1 MFKKRGLSEIIGL
14 VIIIGL
20 TVIISVVVY
29 IYFTSIKIIPSE
41 TCPDEVSFKINEARY
56 VERTKYNYAGN
67 DPRSYLIPSYDFP
80 LNEYFT
86 LNPSNI
92 STGSNFAKTNT
103 ETLTLN
109 LTNTGFYSIKGVYV
123 RIKVNS
129 DQKEETIS
137 MFNFTEGKEIYFD
150 NTLEP
155 GESEKIKIL
164 KENIDKREAKK
175 WISSLGNEWWDY
187 DIDSL
192 IVTPIIDLK
201 ENEKIKQ
208 VACSNSKLKL
218 DKILK
223 LKRPSRENG
232 GSDMYQRTPFDTC
245 SDLGLTM
252 YTSLNTNNMQN
263 MNDYNSNFLSN
274 KLDKN
279 NGDCKEL
286 SEHIS
291 SEIPYP
297 MLDLFRVAK
306 NNSIACI
313 ENQRSFFSTLSSE
326 WFTDPQL
333 FCLNG
338 YFYEVYPDQ
347 VDASGNLIWS
357 FRNLFYG
364 NPGDSSSEDKV
375 ADLIPGTII
384 GDYIADPDYEN
395 GYFYKIEGY
404 T

>member
-56 VERTKYNYAGN
+56 VERTKYNYVSN
-67 DPRSYLIPSYDFP
+67 DYNEYLTPGYDFP
-80 LNEYFT
+80 LKEYFK

-92 STGSNFAKTNT
+92 STGPNFAKTNT

-123 RIKVNS
+123 RIKVNL

-137 MFNFTEGKEIYFD
+137 MFNFTGGKEIYFND
-150 NTLEP
+150 NLKP

-175 WISSLGNEWWDY
+175 WITDLGNEWWDY

-223 LKRPSRENG
+223 LKRPSREKE
-232 GSDMYQRTPFDTC
+232 GSDSYTRTPFDTC
-245 SDLGLTM
+245 FDLDLKM
-252 YTSLNTNNMQN
+252 YLSLDINKMNN
-263 MNDYNSNFLSN
+263 MNDYNSDFLN
-274 KLDKN
+274 IELDKN
-279 NGDCKEL
+279 KGDCKEL
-286 SEHIS
+286 SEYIS
-291 SEIPYP
+291 NSGGSYP
-297 MLDLFRVAK
+297 QLDLFRVAK

-313 ENQRSFFSTLSSE
+313 ENQRNFDKMNSL

-347 VDASGNLIWS
+347 GPHWS

-364 NPGDSSSEDKV
+364 NLNDPSSEDKV

-384 GDYIADPDYEN
+384 GDYIADPDYED